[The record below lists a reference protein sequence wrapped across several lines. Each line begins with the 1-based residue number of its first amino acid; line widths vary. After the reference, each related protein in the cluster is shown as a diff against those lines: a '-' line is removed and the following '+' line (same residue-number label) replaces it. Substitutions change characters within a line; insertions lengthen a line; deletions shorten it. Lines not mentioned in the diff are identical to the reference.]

1 MIGVGSPFILTAAVI
16 GSLLTVVL
24 HFLSVRRPPV
34 LMLPTMRF
42 LPERPVR
49 AVSRSARPSDLW
61 LLLLRVSALMLAG
74 IALSGVTWR
83 GTGVKHGRIVVVQT
97 TGTSSQATLR
107 TQTGAALEGAFAGDT
122 VSRIVVLDSA
132 SHFLNAAESQSFRAD
147 TVSVSSG
154 KRNKAATLS
163 AAILAATRAAGEL
176 VREQRTVDAIDLV
189 IAAPLV
195 REAADAS
202 LSAVRASWPGTIRFV
217 NTQSSSGAGD
227 SSAAVVRSV
236 AFAGDKPGDAV
247 QSALQSRGWIA
258 GATNAATG
266 RVTPQA
272 PISLEWPASGVPAG
286 WNAESPATIGAV
298 IARGEALVYPFVRT
312 AKIPESIL
320 AQGRSIAWWSDG
332 EVAAVEIPTAT
343 SCTRHVGVNV
353 PPASDVLQGESAR
366 ALLEALSGPCG
377 GETDITP
384 IAANVLRTLEGTGGA
399 APASAFKSAV
409 AVRTPFA
416 AVLLLLALALLIA
429 EWFVRDRED
438 RVTDATVR
446 SDESLRKV
454 A

>member
-1 MIGVGSPFILTAAVI
+1 MIGVGSPFILMAAVV

-61 LLLLRVSALMLAG
+61 LLLLRVAALMLAG

-83 GTGVKHGRIVVVQT
+83 GTGVKHGRVVVVQT
-97 TGTSSQATLR
+97 NGASSPATLR
-107 TQTGAALEGAFAGDT
+107 TQIATALQGAFAGDT
-122 VSRIVVLDSA
+122 VARIIVLDSA
-132 SHFLNAAESQSFRAD
+132 SHLLNAAESQSFRGD

-154 KRNKAATLS
+154 KRNTSANLS
-163 AAILAATRAAGEL
+163 AAILVATRAAGEL
-176 VREQRTVDAIDLV
+176 LREQRTVDAIDLV

-195 REAADAS
+195 RESRDAS
-202 LSAVRASWPGTIRFV
+202 LTAVRASWPGTIRLF
-217 NTQSSSGAGD
+217 NTQSAANAID
-227 SSAAVVRSV
+227 SSTTYSRSI

-258 GATNAATG
+258 GSTAAASSAQQ
-266 RVTPQA
+266 P
-272 PISLEWPASGVPAG
+272 PISVEWPASGVPAG
-286 WNAESPATIGAV
+286 WSAEPPATVAAV

-312 AKIPESIL
+312 AKIPEAVL

-343 SCTRHVGVNV
+343 SCTRHVGINV
-353 PPASDVLQGESAR
+353 PSASDALQGESAR

-377 GETDITP
+377 GETDVTP
-384 IAANVLRTLEGTGGA
+384 LAPNVVRTLEGTGGA
-399 APASAFKSAV
+399 APATAFKSAV

-416 AVLLLLALALLIA
+416 AVLLLLAFALLIA
-429 EWFVRDRED
+429 EWFLRDRED
-438 RVTDATVR
+438 RTPNVTVR